1 MISPVFHHGCKMADD
16 ALILSRRAKVANL
29 ALKRLSLADIQ
40 SVLAAE
46 GVHVHVSTISRDISD
61 LRRQWA
67 EEAAADTGTHR
78 ARELAELHAMEREVA
93 LQWSNDK
100 DAKWL
105 RLRLDIKTRRARMMG
120 LDMEPIQAAPPP
132 PPGERARRRL
142 EEMSDDE
149 LLDMLEAQGG
159 PVIDVTPEPD

>member
-1 MISPVFHHGCKMADD
+1 
-16 ALILSRRAKVANL
+16 
-29 ALKRLSLADIQ
+29 
-40 SVLAAE
+40 
-46 GVHVHVSTISRDISD
+46 
-61 LRRQWA
+61 
-67 EEAAADTGTHR
+67 
-78 ARELAELHAMEREVA
+78 MEREVA